1 MPQHTVT
8 RADLAAAV
16 HRRVGL
22 SLTDSRRLVDVVLA
36 AVQSGIVEDKVVY
49 VHKFGSLRQRTV
61 KPRVARNPQTGAPVP
76 VPARRTVLF
85 RPASA
90 LDRALNG
97 GAD

>member
-1 MPQHTVT
+1 MPQRTVT

-16 HRRVGL
+16 HRRVGF
-22 SLTDSRRLVDVVLA
+22 SLTDSRRLVDAVLT
-36 AVQSGIVEDKVVY
+36 AVRSGIVEDQVVY

-61 KPRVARNPQTGAPVP
+61 EARVARNPQTGAPVS